1 MKKENIIGFFL
12 VIVIVLLVILIVL
25 FSGTEKE
32 DIEINVLDITYENN
46 QYFVNVSLKNNQEK
60 EGWISD
66 TYLETVQGSI
76 IDLTG
81 AGINEKVDP
90 EKTIFLQLFSAEIE
104 ERITDPPFMLKY
116 TVFPSGQSYSL
127 EI

>member
-12 VIVIVLLVILIVL
+12 VIVIVLIVILIVL
-25 FSGTEKE
+25 FSGTEKK
-32 DIEINVLDITYENN
+32 DIEVNVLEIKYENN
-46 QYFVNVSLKNNQEK
+46 QYFVNVSLKNDQDK

-66 TYLETVQGSI
+66 TYLEKVQGSI

-81 AGINEKVDP
+81 GGINEKVNP
-90 EKTIFLQLFSAEIE
+90 KKTIYLQLFSAEIE
-104 ERITDPPFMLKY
+104 EQITDPPFMLKY
-116 TVFPSGQSYSL
+116 TVFPSGQSYSV